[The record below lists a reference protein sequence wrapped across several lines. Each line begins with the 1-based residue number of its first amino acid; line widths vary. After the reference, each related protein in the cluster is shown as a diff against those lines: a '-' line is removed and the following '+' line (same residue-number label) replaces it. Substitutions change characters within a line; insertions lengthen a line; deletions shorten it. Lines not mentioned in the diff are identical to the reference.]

1 MITYEENT
9 LNYQPFEERVYIE
22 KEDEW
27 ELPYKEIH
35 LYSTSTELLTLN
47 NLVIHKPTTRSIGA
61 F

>member
-22 KEDEW
+22 IEDEW

-35 LYSTSTELLTLN
+35 LYSNSTELLTLN
-47 NLVIHKPTTRSIGA
+47 NLVIHKPTRRSIAA